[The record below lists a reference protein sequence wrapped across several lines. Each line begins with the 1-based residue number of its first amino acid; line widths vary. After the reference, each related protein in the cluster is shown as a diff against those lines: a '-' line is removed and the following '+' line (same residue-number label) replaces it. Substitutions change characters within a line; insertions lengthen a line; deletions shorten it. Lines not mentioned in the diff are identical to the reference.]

1 MGSGLYRLWL
11 FGTDLRRM
19 DEGDHERTVPRP
31 VATVA
36 SLHLFIFSRT
46 ACMLDVPHLPA
57 GNEERDDDE
66 TRLHLVS
73 G

>member
-31 VATVA
+31 LLQWRPSTF
-36 SLHLFIFSRT
+36 SFSR
-46 ACMLDVPHLPA
+46 AL
-57 GNEERDDDE
+57 
-66 TRLHLVS
+66 LVCLMCRICQLGTKRGMMMRHAS
-73 G
+73 I